1 MKRALLLLLVACG
14 TTTAPTESPA
24 NRGSATPPPPPAVE
38 VKPVELTVV
47 EGTPSQLPDGTVVNV
62 RGVMYAHM
70 TDSRNLSS
78 CSVTVTR
85 GSEQAEFGLSREHGG
100 PQPKAPPH
108 DALGWRFTL
117 TMADPYHQPSTTIL
131 VAEKLAP

>member
-1 MKRALLLLLVACG
+1 MKRALLLLLIACG
-14 TTTAPTESPA
+14 TSTAPTEPPGT
-24 NRGSATPPPPPAVE
+24 RGSATAPPPPVE

-62 RGVMYAHM
+62 RGVMYAHLAG
-70 TDSRNLSS
+70 SQNESS

-85 GSEQAEFGLSREHGG
+85 GSEQAEFGLSRQTGG
-100 PQPKAPPH
+100 PEPKAPPH

-117 TMADPYHQPSTTIL
+117 TMADPYHQPSTTII
-131 VAEKLAP
+131 VAEKLAR